1 MDTETKDLLLDRFR
15 AYLESIPETVT
26 PQAETGQTDLFSLF
40 VELTALKNEVRLE
53 SRQVKTA
60 LDEFKAV
67 FTTLDANQTQLNEAL
82 ERART
87 ALQEQRRALLRPL
100 LLELLELRDRL
111 EAGLQAV
118 QNYRPSRP
126 SWFHKRDRALLAAVE
141 QGQEISLRRLEQLLH
156 TQQVIPLET
165 LGRRLDPHTMRAA
178 DIDQRDDVDNGI
190 VTAELRKG
198 FDWEDELLR
207 VAEVKVNRRSEQP
220 SLQVTT
226 DDES

>member
-1 MDTETKDLLLDRFR
+1 MDTETKALLLDRFR
-15 AYLESIPETVT
+15 TYLESIPETVT
-26 PQAETGQTDLFSLF
+26 PEVETGQADLFSLF
-40 VELTALKNEVRLE
+40 AELTALKNEVRLE
-53 SRQVKTA
+53 SRQVKTV

-67 FTTLDANQTQLNEAL
+67 FTTLDANQKQLNEAL

-87 ALQEQRRALLRPL
+87 ALQEQRRTLLRPL

-111 EAGLQAV
+111 EAGLHAV
-118 QNYRPSRP
+118 QNYRPSRL

-156 TQQVIPLET
+156 AQHVVPLET
-165 LGRRLDPHTMRAA
+165 PVRRLDPHTMRAA
-178 DIDQRDDVDNGI
+178 EIDPRDDVDNGI

-207 VAEVKVNRRSEQP
+207 VAEVKVNRQSEQP
-220 SLQVTT
+220 SMQVTT
-226 DDES
+226 DNQS